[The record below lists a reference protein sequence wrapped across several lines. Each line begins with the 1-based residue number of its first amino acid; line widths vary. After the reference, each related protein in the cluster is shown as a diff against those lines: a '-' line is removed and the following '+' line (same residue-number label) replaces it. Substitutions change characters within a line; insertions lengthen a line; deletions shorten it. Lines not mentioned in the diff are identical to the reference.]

1 MRSRTATAQVESE
14 AALYALGALSAGDA
28 EKFRRRLGAGC
39 ALCRGLLDSCEE
51 VVALLPLAA
60 PEVEP
65 PSRIRARL
73 MDRIAADAAP
83 APAASEMGEGLLVR
97 AGDTEWKDGPAP
109 GVQYRPLHGSKTM
122 LVRMEPDTW
131 LPAHDH
137 KFAEQ
142 CLVLEGS
149 IRSDGV
155 AAYAGDY
162 IYMPA
167 GSTHAALYSETGAL
181 FLIAYS

>member
-1 MRSRTATAQVESE
+1 MRSRTGATRVEGE
-14 AALYALGALSAGDA
+14 AALYALGALPADEA

-39 ALCRGLLDSCEE
+39 SLCQGLVEDCERA
-51 VVALLPLAA
+51 VAMLPLAA

-65 PSRIRARL
+65 PPRLRARL
-73 MDRIAADAAP
+73 MKSIAADAP
-83 APAASEMGEGLLVR
+83 LLVR
-97 AGDTEWKDGPAP
+97 PEDTAWTDAPAP
-109 GVQYRPLHGSKTM
+109 GVQYRQLHGSKTI
-122 LVRMEPDTW
+122 LVRMAPDTW

-137 KFAEQ
+137 KMAEQ

-155 AAYAGDY
+155 TARAGDY
-162 IYMPA
+162 TYMPA

-181 FLIAYS
+181 FLITYS